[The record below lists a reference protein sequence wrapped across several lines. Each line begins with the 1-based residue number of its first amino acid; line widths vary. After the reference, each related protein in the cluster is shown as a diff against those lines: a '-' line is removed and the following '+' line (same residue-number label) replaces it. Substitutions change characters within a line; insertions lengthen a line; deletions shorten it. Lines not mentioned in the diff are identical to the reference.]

1 MLKKTNITFKDH
13 EELIQ
18 KPEII
23 SFYQKEQKSLV
34 SKNNGFKPF
43 ETVMGVALLPREFS
57 VEAGD
62 LTETLKMKRF
72 EIHKKYKEMID
83 RICG

>member
-1 MLKKTNITFKDH
+1 M
-13 EELIQ
+13 
-18 KPEII
+18 
-23 SFYQKEQKSLV
+23 
-34 SKNNGFKPF
+34 GFKPF